1 MSAPPFPPEAPSIQI
16 HPDSSEIGRALE
28 WLEAQAE
35 QAGLPM
41 RAMFALNLALD
52 ETLANIVMHGFKTD
66 PSKQRDP
73 QTGAPAVQVICHQ
86 DAVLFHLE
94 VRDNG
99 IAFDPTQQ
107 ASQELASSLEE
118 ATLGGHGLRL
128 MRHFLQGIE
137 YRREHGWNVLHMS
150 VRREDPGPAASPQ
163 D

>member
-1 MSAPPFPPEAPSIQI
+1 MSEPPSPSEPPSIQI
-16 HPDSSEIGRALE
+16 HPDSSEIARALE

-35 QAGLPM
+35 RAGLPM

-52 ETLANIVMHGFKTD
+52 ETLANIVMHGFKPD
-66 PSKQRDP
+66 PSNVRDP
-73 QTGAPAVQVICHQ
+73 DTGAPAVRVICDQ
-86 DAVLFHLE
+86 DATLFHLE

-99 IAFDPTQQ
+99 TAFDPTQQ

-128 MRHFLQGIE
+128 MRHFLQGID
-137 YRREHGWNVLHMS
+137 YRRERGWNVLRMS
-150 VRREDPGPAASPQ
+150 VRRDDPGPGQTAQ